1 MISLD
6 TILTEVVEPVLN
18 TTGYYYALFT
28 DAGFYQKATR
38 RKNEVTYY
46 INTLAEMTD
55 YASTRISNGALAVAQ
70 SFSVRFMLP
79 IDDEPDA
86 TGNYPAATAF
96 RDALTQAFSKVD
108 KFSLTVTENDVQ
120 KTYSGGLSFFV
131 PIRGE
136 RGSRTNVGD
145 SIEYRATLQVS
156 YLENGINATD
166 VVFSL
171 DGTVIPYTQ
180 FVIRRTPSATAVLTP
195 DETNGEGKVYNEVTS
210 LTVDIQMP
218 LLSDS
223 APSASVVSYLLGL
236 SSMNE
241 TMTLTIAFPGI
252 TPDFSEEVIFG
263 ECTTS
268 GEGVGNVAAM
278 IRLVPAVVPNMEA

>member
-1 MISLD
+1 MITLEQ
-6 TILTEVVEPVLN
+6 ILENVIEPVLN

-38 RKNEVTYY
+38 RKNDVTYY

-70 SFSVRFMLP
+70 SFSIRFMLP
-79 IDDEPDA
+79 LDDEPDA
-86 TGNYPAATAF
+86 KGNYPAATAF

-108 KFSLTVTENDVQ
+108 KFSLTVTENNVQ

-180 FVIRRTPSATAVLTP
+180 FAIRRTPSAAAVLTP

-210 LTVDIQMP
+210 LAVDLEMP

-236 SSMNE
+236 SSMNK
-241 TMTLTIAFPGI
+241 TMTLTIAFPALHPI
-252 TPDFSEEVIFG
+252 SPKRSFSG
-263 ECTTS
+263 NARRAAKGSATS
-268 GEGVGNVAAM
+268 P
-278 IRLVPAVVPNMEA
+278 R